1 MFKYIEGLNEVIR
14 IEGRVQDHLEQPKEA
29 RSLCKSYPEKEQQDS
44 RSQAISDASCTEDP
58 TSHFQGKPNTSG
70 NLSELA
76 RRQKIFTSTLMKG
89 FPPNSYHIK
98 CKLDN
103 LNNTNTLRSQSFRIR
118 EGRKPI

>member
-1 MFKYIEGLNEVIR
+1 MFKYIEGLSEVIR
-14 IEGRVQDHLEQPKEA
+14 IEGRVRDHLEQPKEA
-29 RSLCKSYPEKEQQDS
+29 RSLCKSYPEKEQQ
-44 RSQAISDASCTEDP
+44 AISDASCIEDP

-98 CKLDN
+98 CK
-103 LNNTNTLRSQSFRIR
+103 
-118 EGRKPI
+118 